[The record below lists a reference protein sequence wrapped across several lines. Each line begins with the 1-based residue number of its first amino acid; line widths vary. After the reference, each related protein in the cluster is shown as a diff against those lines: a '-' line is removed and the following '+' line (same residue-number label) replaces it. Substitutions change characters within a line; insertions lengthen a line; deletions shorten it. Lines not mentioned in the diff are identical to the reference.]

1 MIIISDLNSS
11 SAIIGMGI
19 ALTLITLVRLVPLIF
34 GIIVSMD
41 LASIIGLK
49 DWSYW
54 GFVYIFTTVVTCANM
69 IGMDLL
75 TMKQES
81 I

>member
-11 SAIIGMGI
+11 GAIIGMGI
-19 ALTLITLVRLVPLIF
+19 ALTIFSLIRLVPLIF
-34 GIIVSMD
+34 GIIVGMD

-49 DWSYW
+49 DWGYW
-54 GFVYIFTTVVTCANM
+54 GFVYIFATVVTCVNM
-69 IGMDLL
+69 VGMDLL
-75 TMKQES
+75 TMNRES